1 LEYRHLES
9 APVIGAPAVSN
20 IIGIAAGY
28 KF

>member
-9 APVIGAPAVSN
+9 APVMGVPAQSN